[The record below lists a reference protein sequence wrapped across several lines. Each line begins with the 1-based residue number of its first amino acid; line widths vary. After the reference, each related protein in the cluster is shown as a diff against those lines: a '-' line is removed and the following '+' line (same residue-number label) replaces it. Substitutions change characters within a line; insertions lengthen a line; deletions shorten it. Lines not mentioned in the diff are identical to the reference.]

1 MTQHI
6 EDHTPKFIVDENVG
20 KLTKALRMLG
30 FDAVFFKG
38 KDDSHL
44 LRIALD
50 ENRII
55 LTRDTHIL
63 ERHNVTSG
71 KISAVLIKSD
81 LIQEQVTQIINGL
94 SLSSLI
100 SPFTRC
106 LEDNQLLIRRTR
118 EEVGDRVP
126 PYVYQTQK
134 DYVECAKCGRI
145 YWKGTHWEAM
155 KKKLGQINQR
165 ISVKNINRRIQLK
178 NINRRMT
185 IKEYQSKNVN

>member
-1 MTQHI
+1 MTRNIGNHM
-6 EDHTPKFIVDENVG
+6 PKFIIDENVG

-44 LRIALD
+44 LKIALE

-81 LIQEQVTQIINGL
+81 LIQEQIEQVINGL
-94 SLSSLI
+94 SLYSLI
-100 SPFTRC
+100 NPFTRC

-118 EEVGDRVP
+118 EEVNDRVP
-126 PYVYQTQK
+126 PYVCQTQK

-155 KKKLGQINQR
+155 TKKLENITQR
-165 ISVKNINRRIQLK
+165 HRGN
-178 NINRRMT
+178 
-185 IKEYQSKNVN
+185 